1 MRWQGIALDCPLAPV
16 AAAVV
21 VAAALAA
28 VAVAEYIQRRT
39 VGPYADWPCVGT
51 VDAVS

>member
-1 MRWQGIALDCPLAPV
+1 MRWQEIALDCPLAPV
-16 AAAVV
+16 AAVV
-21 VAAALAA
+21 VAALVAAA